1 MRRSFWCTGRLI
13 ALRRHGPELQELFPS
28 PEQSREEIFVQE
40 LKAALTPICVES
52 ITELEA
58 THEGGLRL
66 VANDWP
72 SFLLFK
78 AEYQSFTSTDYYSH
92 HTQMSGGMTVKRLYC
107 R

>member
-58 THEGGLRL
+58 
-66 VANDWP
+66 
-72 SFLLFK
+72 
-78 AEYQSFTSTDYYSH
+78 FTSTNYYSH
-92 HTQMSGGMTVKRLYC
+92 HTQMSGGMTVKRFYC